1 MKRFVK
7 YILGFLLAALL
18 LMALLD
24 VGYTYVYN
32 HSTPRTKV
40 QMLKQAAN
48 TKIDYVFLGSSRVD
62 NSIVPEIIE
71 QKTGKKAMN
80 FGFQASKLEDI
91 YTVLKLLKEYN
102 ISSEKVFIQID
113 YNYNIDGRSIQLPY
127 EIVPFIRDNAATK
140 QYFESSPDFGQL
152 YYIPFYRYCAFD
164 HKVGLREM
172 LFNVAGKKTNVM
184 KNRGYSALFGS
195 AMDSA
200 YALPEKIRKHNTTFD
215 DIRKYCADNKINAVF
230 YCAPFWKGSKN
241 LDYISALQNKILDL
255 KNYSGVV
262 TERSMFNNNAHLNDK
277 GARYFT
283 SLLADEL
290 LPETKKP
297 L

>member
-7 YILGFLLAALL
+7 YIFGFLLATLL
-18 LMALLD
+18 GMTLLD
-24 VGYTYVYN
+24 FGYTYVYN
-32 HSTPRTKV
+32 HSAPRTKV

-62 NSIVPEIIE
+62 NDIVPEIIE

-80 FGFQASKLEDI
+80 LGFQASKLEDI

-102 ISSEKVFIQID
+102 ILSEKVFIQID

-127 EIVPFIRDNAATK
+127 EVVPFIRDNAATK
-140 QYFESSPDFGQL
+140 AYFESSPDFAEL

-172 LFNVAGKKTNVM
+172 LFTVAGKKTSVM
-184 KNRGYSALFGS
+184 KNHGYSALFGS
-195 AMDSA
+195 AMDST
-200 YALPEKIRKHNTTFD
+200 YALPEKIRKHNQTFD
-215 DIRKYCADNKINAVF
+215 DIRKYCVNNHINAVF
-230 YCAPFWKGSKN
+230 YCAPFWKESKN
-241 LDYISALQNKILDL
+241 LDYISALQKKIPEL
-255 KNYSGVV
+255 KDYSLVI
-262 TERSMFNNNAHLNDK
+262 TNSSMFQNNAHLNDK

-283 SLLADEL
+283 SILAAKLLQ
-290 LPETKKP
+290 ETKKP